1 LNKKNIYIFGMVFLI
16 IAALVFYGFYVRDSY
31 SEDPA
36 SAISE
41 NCNRYNISVIF
52 NPDEK
57 IINGVQQV
65 SVINNSSDEW
75 KELYFHL
82 YPNAFKTLDSCP
94 FPKEEIEAAYPKGFL
109 PGFIDIEKIETKNG
123 LLKFEINDTIL
134 KVQLQKPL
142 KPGQQVQISMEFKD
156 LLPPSLGRFGYGQY
170 SFNIAN
176 WYPILAVYDENG
188 WNKDPYYPIGDP
200 FYSDVAIYEVKI
212 KAPKQYEIASTGSVE
227 EKKEDGTWCNWTFKT
242 GLVRDFAWIASDT
255 FKTCTDKVGKTTI
268 TSYYLPK
275 DAASGKKA
283 LDFAKNAISFFNEY
297 FGVYPYSNYSV
308 AASDFYIGGMEFPN
322 LVIIGEQLYG
332 QQDILEYV
340 VAHETA
346 HQWWYGIVGN
356 NEIKEPWL
364 DESLTEFSTVLYFE
378 HVYGK
383 KTGDTFY
390 EDYILNPYR
399 FYELGHTSGHIL
411 RPLSEFSDW
420 GEYDAVIYSRG
431 AIVLRELER
440 RVGKAKFREALRV
453 YFQQNMYK
461 NASTQDFIEALNRV
475 TGTDWTDYILNQ
487 LNSSE
492 PLKDAA

>member
-1 LNKKNIYIFGMVFLI
+1 MVFLI

-255 FKTCTDKVGKTTI
+255 FKTCTDKYSLEIFI
-268 TSYYLPK
+268 T
-275 DAASGKKA
+275 G
-283 LDFAKNAISFFNEY
+283 
-297 FGVYPYSNYSV
+297 
-308 AASDFYIGGMEFPN
+308 
-322 LVIIGEQLYG
+322 
-332 QQDILEYV
+332 
-340 VAHETA
+340 
-346 HQWWYGIVGN
+346 
-356 NEIKEPWL
+356 
-364 DESLTEFSTVLYFE
+364 
-378 HVYGK
+378 
-383 KTGDTFY
+383 
-390 EDYILNPYR
+390 
-399 FYELGHTSGHIL
+399 
-411 RPLSEFSDW
+411 
-420 GEYDAVIYSRG
+420 
-431 AIVLRELER
+431 
-440 RVGKAKFREALRV
+440 
-453 YFQQNMYK
+453 
-461 NASTQDFIEALNRV
+461 
-475 TGTDWTDYILNQ
+475 
-487 LNSSE
+487 
-492 PLKDAA
+492 